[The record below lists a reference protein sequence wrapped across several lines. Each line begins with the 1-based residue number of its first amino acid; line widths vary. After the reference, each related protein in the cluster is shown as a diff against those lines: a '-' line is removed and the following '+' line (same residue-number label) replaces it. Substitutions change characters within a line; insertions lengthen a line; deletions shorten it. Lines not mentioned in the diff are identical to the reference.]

1 MQQDA
6 LAKSTEGTCL
16 WLTTGEIFLVWIDK
30 GRILW
35 GIGIPGAGKTILSS
49 IVIRYLERLADASE
63 GRICVAYVY
72 NRYSEP
78 LDMRDILGSLVSQIA
93 ERHPDAGPLLA
104 SLYAKHK
111 RERTKPS
118 PQEIKGLLLQIIQL
132 GKTLFF
138 VVDALDELRDEDRS
152 VLIGL
157 LASLPDTRI
166 FITSRPLEALQN
178 RFSEARIFNIAAHP
192 SDVDLLIR
200 ESLDRNPHL
209 VALFE
214 DSEFHGH
221 LVRTIREKAGGMFLH
236 ARLQLEALRHCISIQ
251 DAEETL
257 DQFPADIEAVY
268 MNTWQRIVSQPP
280 RHANVAKLALLWV
293 LHVDGAMD
301 IDVLRH
307 ALATS
312 PDTYAFQPKRLVPAS
327 VVISVCCGLIEV
339 DEKTRHVRLIHYTT
353 KEAILPRI
361 LEIFTFPHAIPAR
374 ICISHLTNCGMQKAS
389 FDTLESFEDAL
400 EQDRLLGY
408 AYGSWAHHVCK
419 SLHCEPVTKA
429 VTGFVLGCSNYP
441 LTDFSRTLDFLGPL
455 HVAAYY
461 GLDSLLLPATQ
472 LQSPNACTV
481 VDGSSPLMLA
491 CEQGEVACVQ
501 GILLLTDVDVNLP
514 GNRGM
519 GLTALMVA
527 CMCGQANAVRLLLQ
541 APGIDVNAVEVLKS
555 TALIWACRNG
565 YTQCLKLLLDVPG
578 INVNAVSATGTAL
591 ICACQYWHLETVK
604 FLLGVP
610 GIDVN
615 AVDCYKGLT
624 ALTWATLDARID
636 IIELLL
642 SFPGIMVRKDRFA

>member
-1 MQQDA
+1 MAARSALISGVHSAQIHGGTFAVAGRNSIHLTVINYNYSSVNAFDILDILNSFSIPNFRNTQQDT

-16 WLTTGEIFLVWIDK
+16 RLTTGEIFLVWIEK

-35 GIGIPGAGKTILSS
+35 GIGIPGAGKTFLSS

-63 GRICVAYVY
+63 GRIRVAYVY
-72 NRYSEP
+72 NRHSEP
-78 LDMRDILGSLVSQIA
+78 LDI
-93 ERHPDAGPLLA
+93 HAGPLLA

-111 RERTKPS
+111 REGTKPS
-118 PQEIKGLLLQIIQL
+118 QQEIKGLLLQIIQL

-152 VLIGL
+152 ALIDYL
-157 LASLPDTRI
+157 HAC
-166 FITSRPLEALQN
+166 
-178 RFSEARIFNIAAHP
+178 IFNIAAHP
-192 SDVDLLIR
+192 SDIDLLIR

-209 VALFE
+209 VALLE
-214 DSEFHGH
+214 DSEFHNN
-221 LVRTIREKAGGMFLH
+221 LVRTIREKAGGIIH
-236 ARLQLEALRHCISIQ
+236 

-257 DQFPADIEAVY
+257 DQFPADIDAVY

-280 RHANVAKLALLWV
+280 GHANVAKQALLWV
-293 LHVDGAMD
+293 LHADGVMN

-312 PDTYAFQPKRLVPAS
+312 PDTYAFQPKRMVLAS
-327 VVISVCCGLIEV
+327 VIVSICCGLIEV
-339 DEKTRHVRLIHYTT
+339 DEKTGHVRLIHYTT

-374 ICISHLTNCGMQKAS
+374 MCISHLKNCGMQKAS

-400 EQDRLLGY
+400 EQDCLSSLDMRMGHGHTMFASLFTANPSQRLSPAL
-408 AYGSWAHHVCK
+408 C
-419 SLHCEPVTKA
+419 
-429 VTGFVLGCSNYP
+429 
-441 LTDFSRTLDFLGPL
+441 LDFLGPL

-461 GLDSLLLPATQ
+461 GPDALLLPATQ
-472 LQSPNACTV
+472 LQSPNAYTV

-501 GILLLTDVDVNLP
+501 GILSLTDVDVNLP

-604 FLLGVP
+604 VLLGVP
-610 GIDVN
+610 GIGVN

-642 SFPGIMVRKDRFA
+642 SFPGIMIRRDRFA